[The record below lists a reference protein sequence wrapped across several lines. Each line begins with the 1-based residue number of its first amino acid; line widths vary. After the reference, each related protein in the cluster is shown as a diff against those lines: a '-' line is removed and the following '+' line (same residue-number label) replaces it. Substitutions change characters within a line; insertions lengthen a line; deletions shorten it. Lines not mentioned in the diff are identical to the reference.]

1 MYHKEMSNID
11 SLLQAGSGLLFE
23 IEVPTA
29 EQKEKH
35 NIDQADTDTLYNR
48 LGHRISTLVNAAK
61 SIQRDEYYLIQNVRD
76 DDYELV
82 TDDEYVR
89 EIDVMIQSTK
99 FLLDEKPEVPEEAL
113 RKILE
118 AHHKQCFY
126 WFQVLKRQLKEKPL
140 DD

>member
-1 MYHKEMSNID
+1 MSNID

-29 EQKEKH
+29 EQKEKQ
-35 NIDQADTDTLYNR
+35 NIDQADTDTLYHR
-48 LGHRISTLVNAAK
+48 LGHRISTLANSTK
-61 SIQRDEYYLIQNVRD
+61 SIQRGEYYLIQNVRD
-76 DDYELV
+76 DDYEIV
-82 TDDEYVR
+82 SDDEYVR
-89 EIDVMIQSTK
+89 EINLMIQSTK
-99 FLLDEKPEVPEEAL
+99 FLLDEKPDVPEEAL

-118 AHHKQCFY
+118 DYHQQCSF